1 MWSMLFYFDFKQG
14 FFDIPVDN
22 LYSEPIVLK
31 WIKENIPE
39 WKECV
44 VVSPDAGGAKRLVFA
59 CCDDLFTVMQFNS
72 CQCVLS

>member
-1 MWSMLFYFDFKQG
+1 MHAEFQILYWQG

-22 LYSEPIVLK
+22 LFSEPVIMK

-44 VVSPDAGGAKRLVFA
+44 VVSPDAGGAKR
-59 CCDDLFTVMQFNS
+59 
-72 CQCVLS
+72 CVDC